1 MCPIIAIIIFVHVP
15 NCFGYVMVIIADR
28 ELWDM
33 ALPCSEACS
42 RLSRSSRGLRNKEM
56 SAQEGPQNGKKAPD
70 VRGAWL
76 EHKRLMHSHS
86 RAPFK
91 AHSAN
96 WSGRRRTRVRRGSD
110 DSTEDDVPASR
121 KPEKDEARKASSL
134 RFPFRYSLPPVRSSG
149 TWREV
154 PPKPPHSSGLWRRV
168 SEVRLRP
175 CPLILVELSGKR
187 TLRS

>member
-86 RAPFK
+86 RAP
-91 AHSAN
+91 SRRTVRT
-96 WSGRRRTRVRRGSD
+96 GRVDVALAYDVGVTTRRKMTYLHRENLRRTRHV
-110 DSTEDDVPASR
+110 
-121 KPEKDEARKASSL
+121 KPPPCV
-134 RFPFRYSLPPVRSSG
+134 FPFDILCLRLGAPAPGEKFHQS
-149 TWREV
+149 
-154 PPKPPHSSGLWRRV
+154 RRTH
-168 SEVRLRP
+168 
-175 CPLILVELSGKR
+175 LVCGGASAK
-187 TLRS
+187 